1 MPCSICG
8 SSGHN
13 RRTCPNKVNE
23 VNVVDVV
30 NVVNEVNVVDVDE
43 VNVVNEVNVNEVNVV
58 NEVNEVNE
66 VDVDEVNVVDEYEYY
81 LETMLMMEG
90 ILRECIINDKVSE
103 IDSEQLKLYEN
114 MLNTTKTELKLI
126 NLEKRSLYIYIV
138 EGNSNFT
145 DFNQYYNV
153 RYIGKLFPRSI
164 MPITTFTG
172 YRYIIVDSVRM
183 SEGARYRISDISR
196 NPAQNKN
203 LFNLDIS
210 TNMNDTINININ
222 DKNYLTFTEL
232 NNNNKTLFSLLKHNY
247 LIEQLIRLGAKDNPN
262 YDAILDLH
270 QDIEM
275 PQIEPIDL
283 EAAGIPNQYTNM
295 N

>member
-8 SSGHN
+8 NSGHN
-13 RRTCPNKVNE
+13 RRTCPNE
-23 VNVVDVV
+23 
-30 NVVNEVNVVDVDE
+30 
-43 VNVVNEVNVNEVNVV
+43 V

-66 VDVDEVNVVDEYEYY
+66 AEQPDEYEY
-81 LETMLMMEG
+81 LEIMLMMER

-114 MLNTTKTELKLI
+114 MLNIKKTELKLI
-126 NLEKRSLYIYIV
+126 NLEKKILYIYIV
-138 EGNSNFT
+138 EGNSNYT
-145 DFNQYYNV
+145 DFNYYYNV

-172 YRYIIVDSVRM
+172 YRYIIVDSERM
-183 SEGARYRISDISR
+183 SAGARYNISDISR

-203 LFNLDIS
+203 LCNLDIS

-232 NNNNKTLFSLLKHNY
+232 NNNNKTLFSLLKNKY

-262 YDAILDLH
+262 YEAILDLH

-275 PQIEPIDL
+275 PVIEPIDL
-283 EAAGIPNQYTNM
+283 EAAGVPNEYTNM

>member
-8 SSGHN
+8 SPGHN
-13 RRTCPNKVNE
+13 RRTCQNK
-23 VNVVDVV
+23 
-30 NVVNEVNVVDVDE
+30 
-43 VNVVNEVNVNEVNVV
+43 V

-66 VDVDEVNVVDEYEYY
+66 MNEVNEYEYY

-103 IDSEQLKLYEN
+103 IDSEQLKLYES
-114 MLNTTKTELKLI
+114 MLNTKKTELKLI

-138 EGNSNFT
+138 EGNSNFIN
-145 DFNQYYNV
+145 FNQYYNV

-172 YRYIIVDSVRM
+172 YRYIIVDSERM
-183 SEGARYRISDISR
+183 SAGARYHISDISR
-196 NPAQNKN
+196 NPEENKN
-203 LFNLDIS
+203 LFNLDVKI
-210 TNMNDTINININ
+210 NMNDTINININ
-222 DKNYLTFTEL
+222 DKNYLTFMEL
-232 NNNNKTLFSLLKHNY
+232 NNKHKMLFSLLKHNY
-247 LIEQLIRLGAKDNPN
+247 LIEQLIRLGAKDNLN
-262 YDAILDLH
+262 YEAILDLH

-275 PQIEPIDL
+275 PEIEPIDL